1 MKIVYIDMD
10 GVIVDFQGAVSKLDI
25 KDLEQY
31 TDHKG
36 VHYDRIPGIFAT
48 MEPIPGGIEAYRALL
63 KHYEVYFLSKP
74 CHKNASSYSDKRD
87 WSANHIGEFHA
98 SKLILSP
105 VKHLSKGDYLI
116 DDRLV
121 PGFEGEQ
128 ILFGSEEFP
137 DWKSVLD
144 YLIPH
149 K

>member
-63 KHYEVYFLSKP
+63 KHYEVYRATRTHQVIQTSETGLPIILENSMP
-74 CHKNASSYSDKRD
+74 ASS
-87 WSANHIGEFHA
+87 FF
-98 SKLILSP
+98 L
-105 VKHLSKGDYLI
+105 
-116 DDRLV
+116 
-121 PGFEGEQ
+121 Q
-128 ILFGSEEFP
+128 
-137 DWKSVLD
+137 
-144 YLIPH
+144 
-149 K
+149 